1 MGKVKDMYQDELE
14 RIQDNINDYKTSLGA
29 IDDALTILK
38 GVQDCRIVRGEK
50 IHRAIYNI
58 DEIQSELQIALDQA
72 CAELDDN
79 PLTTI

>member
-1 MGKVKDMYQDELE
+1 MGKVKAMYQEELE
-14 RIQDNINDYKTSLGA
+14 IIQNNINDYKTSLVA
-29 IDDALTILK
+29 IENAITILK
-38 GVQDCRIVRGEK
+38 NVQDCRIVRGEK

-72 CAELDDN
+72 ICELDDN

>member
-1 MGKVKDMYQDELE
+1 MGKVKAMYQDELE
-14 RIQDNINDYKTSLGA
+14 QIQENINDYKTSLGA

-38 GVQDCRIVRGEK
+38 GVRHCRIVRGEK
-50 IHRAIYNI
+50 IEKAIWQI
-58 DEIQSELQIALDQA
+58 DEIQTELQIALDQA